1 MNICTDRL
9 GHILVRDSGAINL
22 VDQDGMPLSL
32 HLLYTEHQE
41 TVAHN
46 SICVDDE
53 NNLHV
58 QQDHTNTVTVF
69 KYLQ

>member
-1 MNICTDRL
+1 MDNIVD
-9 GHILVRDSGAINL
+9 IL
-22 VDQDGMPLSL
+22 DQDGRPLSID
-32 HLLYTEHQE
+32 LLRTGHQDA
-41 TVAHN
+41 VGIGC
-46 SICVDDE
+46 ICVDDE